1 MFFLGFNEITLFLW
15 LLANILPDDH
25 IVINVFHLFLFGVF
39 FCAPETRNLIVFEIL
54 WCIPVLWSD
63 CRKYITAG
71 NMM

>member
-15 LLANILPDDH
+15 LLANILPDYH
-25 IVINVFHLFLFGVF
+25 IVVNVFYLFLVGVL
-39 FCAPETRNLIVFEIL
+39 FCAPETRYLIVFEIL